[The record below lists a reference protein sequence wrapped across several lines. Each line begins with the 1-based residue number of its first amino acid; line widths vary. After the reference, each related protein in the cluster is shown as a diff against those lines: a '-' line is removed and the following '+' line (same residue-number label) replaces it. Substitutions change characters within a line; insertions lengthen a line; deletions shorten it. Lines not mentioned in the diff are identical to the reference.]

1 MLTSK
6 QRAFLRAQANSLE
19 PIWYAGKGGLTEAMV
34 RQGDDALTAREL
46 IKGKVLESAP
56 ASARETAEALAAAT
70 HSEVVQVIGRTRR
83 SRKSFCR
90 ATAAAR
96 HEGRA
101 VRGHL

>member
-1 MLTSK
+1 MELTSK

-56 ASARETAEALAAAT
+56 QTAREAAETLAAAVNAT
-70 HSEVVQVIGRTRR
+70 VVHVMGRTFVLYRPA
-83 SRKSFCR
+83 KEPQLLLPR
-90 ATAAAR
+90 A
-96 HEGRA
+96 
-101 VRGHL
+101 